1 LRESISY
8 GRVRKNLQKISEP
21 GGTLDNFQFRECQK
35 QKKWHERLKKES
47 NDDIRLEITRRL
59 LDSEDKIYKTIL
71 EIVRLLKGTRSTI
84 ESLDPTLESTRLDV
98 QLDDLIAAMGRL

>member
-1 LRESISY
+1 MRESISY
-8 GRVRKNLQKISEP
+8 GRVQKIKKISDL
-21 GGTLDNFQFRECQK
+21 GGILDNFQFRECQK
-35 QKKWHERLKKES
+35 QKNWHERLKKES
-47 NDDIRLEITRRL
+47 NDEIRLEITRRL

-98 QLDDLIAAMGRL
+98 QLDDLITAIGRL

>member
-1 LRESISY
+1 MAW
-8 GRVRKNLQKISEP
+8 K
-21 GGTLDNFQFRECQK
+21 T
-35 QKKWHERLKKES
+35 KES
-47 NDDIRLEITRRL
+47 NDDIRLEMRRL